1 MELEIKELSKAL
13 DTMQKEAV
21 DRIKSINDRV
31 EALQNGSATKDEI
44 KSFKEDLAKNAE
56 DIQAVN
62 KFAEELQ
69 KQWGQKELVKK
80 TATFENAVGDLIEK
94 NAKTIQA
101 ANKKTPLE
109 FELEDYHSQKD
120 MSFGNNTTGTVVAP
134 DFNPNI
140 FGQPF
145 QVPHMRSLIRVGTTS
160 SNTYYYVVA
169 TLKPGNAGPAAG
181 ITPGMLK
188 PEAQFQFDGKTAPVI
203 KIAGHVRMPEE
214 MVEDIEGM
222 TSYIN
227 NYMPEEVLKVEDFEI
242 IRGPGTTGHF
252 NGIIT
257 QASTHTPSSGVSTA
271 EPWDLLA
278 DAIAQQQNKW
288 LPPNLSMVNPINWMF
303 LATRKSDDGIYS
315 HPTLIAGAPLTVAG
329 MRIMPHPIILE
340 DEYLVGDFTRAE
352 MKMKKGLT
360 VRWYDQD
367 QDNAVKNLV
376 TVVAEERAAFAV
388 YYPDAFLKG
397 DFGNIT

>member
-13 DTMQKEAV
+13 DTMQKDAV
-21 DRIKSINDRV
+21 DRIKAINDTV
-31 EALQNGSATKDEI
+31 EALQKGSATKDEI
-44 KSFKEDLAKNAE
+44 ASFKDALSKNE
-56 DIQAVN
+56 TDIQAVN

-69 KQWGQKELVKK
+69 KQWGQKELIKK
-80 TATFENAVGDLIEK
+80 SESFENALTDLVQK
-94 NAKTIQA
+94 NAQTIQTA
-101 ANKKTPLE
+101 DKKSALS
-109 FELEDYHSQKD
+109 FEIADFHAKD

-134 DFNPNI
+134 DFDRNI
-140 FGQPF
+140 YGQPY
-145 QVPHMRSLIRVGTTS
+145 QVPHLRSLVRVGSTS

-188 PEAQFQFDGKTAPVI
+188 PEVQFQFDGKTAPVI

-214 MVEDIEGM
+214 MVEDIDGM

-252 NGIIT
+252 NGLIT
-257 QASTHTPSSGVSTA
+257 QASTHVPSPGVDTT
-271 EPWDLLA
+271 EMWDLIA
-278 DAIAQQQNKW
+278 NGIAIQQNKW
-288 LPPNLSMVNPINWMF
+288 LPANMGLINPIDWF
-303 LATRKSDDGIYS
+303 LMATRKSTDGIYS
-315 HPTLIAGAPLTVAG
+315 HPTLIAGAPLTVNG
-329 MRIMPHPIILE
+329 LRLMPHPIINQ
-340 DEYLVGDFTRAE
+340 DEYLLGDFTRAE
-352 MKMKKGLT
+352 IKFKKGLT

-397 DFGNIT
+397 DFGNIS

>member
-1 MELEIKELSKAL
+1 MDLQIKELSESLGALTKAQQ
-13 DTMQKEAV
+13 DSM
-21 DRIKSINDRV
+21 KSINDRI
-31 EALQNGSATKDEI
+31 EALTNGTATKDEI
-44 KSFKEDLAKNAE
+44 KAFKDELTKNAE
-56 DIQAVN
+56 DIKTVN
-62 KFAEELQ
+62 EFAENLQ
-69 KQWGQKELVKK
+69 KQYGQKELVTK
-80 TATFENAVGDLIEK
+80 TASFENAITDLIEK

-101 ANKKTPLE
+101 ADKKSAIS
-109 FELEDYHSQKD
+109 FELGDYLSQKD

-140 FGQPF
+140 YGQPY
-145 QVPHMRSLIRVGTTS
+145 QVPHLRQLVRVGSTS

-169 TLKPGNAGPAAG
+169 TLKSGGPAAG

-188 PEAQFQFDGKTAPVI
+188 PETQFQFDGKTAPVI

-242 IRGPGTTGHF
+242 LRGPGTTGHF
-252 NGIIT
+252 NGLIT
-257 QASTHTPSSGVSTA
+257 QASVHVPSPGVDTD
-271 EPWDLLA
+271 EMWDLIA
-278 DAIAQQQNKW
+278 NAIAIQQNKW
-288 LPPNLSMVNPINWMF
+288 LPANRGLVNPIDWF
-303 LATRKSDDGIYS
+303 LMATRKSTDGIYS
-315 HPTLIAGAPLTVAG
+315 HPTLISGAPLTING
-329 MRIMPHPIILE
+329 MGIMPHPIMNQ
-340 DEYLVGDFTRAE
+340 DEYLIGDFTRAE
-352 MKMKKGLT
+352 IKFKKGLT

-397 DFGNIT
+397 DFGNIS